1 MANAG
6 PAIRQPIIFF
16 DWDDTL
22 FFTQFLNTPHGLE
35 LEHSRSQKTQ
45 NILMYISLMAQNPQY
60 TQDRRML
67 DNLILEFDE
76 LLFRLLSNIMRFGRI
91 FIVTNALNGWIQ
103 GLAMFYL
110 PKSWQLLQHLPLIS
124 ARSNYESAQYPA
136 SDANYIEWKKFTFA
150 NILLT
155 IMDVHDFNIVS
166 VGDSSHEFQAMKS
179 IARSVPNYNMK
190 LVKFKKFPTIQQL
203 YEELSVF
210 ENRFPEILFQPVS
223 KDYDID
229 QLIAEQT
236 VQAAIDMASMAKSGV
251 ARPIPIRHEGVLPT
265 KLEVSPDSGR
275 NSESKIQNFLP
286 HVASA
291 ASADKSV
298 SDAEAAAHQGERP
311 QLSEVVVAHPQSER
325 PQLSEVV
332 VAQPGSSA
340 FSKYSKSGGYLNNW
354 FHNVY

>member
-1 MANAG
+1 MAYVG

-35 LEHSRSQKTQ
+35 LEQSRSLKTQ
-45 NILMYISLMAQNPQY
+45 NILIYMSLMAQNPQY
-60 TQDRRML
+60 PQDRRML
-67 DNLILEFDE
+67 DNLILQFDE

-91 FIVTNALNGWIQ
+91 YIVTNALNGWIQ

-110 PKSWQLLQHLPLIS
+110 PKSWQLLQQLPLIS
-124 ARSNYESAQYPA
+124 ARSNYESAYFPA
-136 SDANYIEWKKFTFA
+136 SDANYIKWKELTFT
-150 NILLT
+150 NILVAT
-155 IMDVHDFNIVS
+155 MDVHDFNIVS

-179 IARSVPNYNMK
+179 IAQSGLHFNMK

-203 YEELSVF
+203 YEELSAF
-210 ENRFPEILFQPVS
+210 ENAFTKILFQPVS

-236 VQAAIDMASMAKSGV
+236 VQAAIDMASMARSGV
-251 ARPIPIRHEGVLPT
+251 ARPIPIRH
-265 KLEVSPDSGR
+265 
-275 NSESKIQNFLP
+275 
-286 HVASA
+286 VASA
-291 ASADKSV
+291 ASASQSV

-311 QLSEVVVAHPQSER
+311 QLSEVVVAHPHGER
-325 PQLSEVV
+325 P
-332 VAQPGSSA
+332 QPGSSA
-340 FSKYSKSGGYLNNW
+340 FSKHSKSGGYLNNW